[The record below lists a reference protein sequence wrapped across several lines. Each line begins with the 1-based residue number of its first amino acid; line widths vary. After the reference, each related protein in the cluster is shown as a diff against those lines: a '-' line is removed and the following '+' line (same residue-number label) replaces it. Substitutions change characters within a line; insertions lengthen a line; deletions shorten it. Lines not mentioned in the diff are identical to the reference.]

1 MEVLTH
7 ISAAKTCFEPFTS
20 HPISKPEI
28 PEAHESRGLYLSFWV
43 SDVRRAQCWP
53 TVFTKPQG
61 PNKSVTLKSCYN
73 DKTWQNIIQK
83 PVYKGRLVNAKW
95 GTDCDDLNVRG
106 SLSPL
111 HHFAMHTMTYKNKLF
126 TTSWS
131 ISNCTKQDWILVL
144 SYFSWRH
151 LKPPALKANDAGM
164 QRI

>member
-28 PEAHESRGLYLSFWV
+28 LEAHESRGLYLSFWV
-43 SDVRRAQCWP
+43 SDVGRAQCWP

-126 TTSWS
+126 TTSRLTVGVFLIVPS
-131 ISNCTKQDWILVL
+131 KTG
-144 SYFSWRH
+144 F
-151 LKPPALKANDAGM
+151 
-164 QRI
+164 